1 MQPCRKD
8 TPRCGGAPADLSAS
22 GPLLAKAETTASGRR
37 GGIRPE
43 SHLAEYSR
51 SEEHTSELQ
60 SRLDLVCRL
69 LLEKKK
75 KNLRLFWVT
84 HLNSIR
90 HQAVHKSIVQAFIRI
105 VLCIFNSLRFLALIV
120 APPFTYCDVPL
131 REW

>member
-75 KNLRLFWVT
+75 QQRSMLQLEKIHANKARIIVPILT
-84 HLNSIR
+84 NSTQPHSR
-90 HQAVHKSIVQAFIRI
+90 SYAS
-105 VLCIFNSLRFLALIV
+105 CALTSTPPIDV
-120 APPFTYCDVPL
+120 ARQT
-131 REW
+131 EHT

>member
-75 KNLRLFWVT
+75 NREEFLSVT
-84 HLNSIR
+84 DKLMDELAQCYNVLPPLVINTTIDHR
-90 HQAVHKSIVQAFIRI
+90 HDCYEKM
-105 VLCIFNSLRFLALIV
+105 SLDKEKKLQHV
-120 APPFTYCDVPL
+120 
-131 REW
+131 